1 MGVLSSLC
9 VPAAELLKLVPA
21 ADQCYKTERP
31 LPAGMHVL
39 SVVQKGEKNINVGY
53 LLYW

>member
-1 MGVLSSLC
+1 MVW
-9 VPAAELLKLVPA
+9 VAAELLKLVPA

-31 LPAGMHVL
+31 LPAGTHVL
-39 SVVQKGEKNINVGY
+39 SVVQKGADKNINVGY